1 MPSEEALESQHTL
14 WWHSAQ
20 AVKGY

>member
-1 MPSEEALESQHTL
+1 MPSEEILESEHTL